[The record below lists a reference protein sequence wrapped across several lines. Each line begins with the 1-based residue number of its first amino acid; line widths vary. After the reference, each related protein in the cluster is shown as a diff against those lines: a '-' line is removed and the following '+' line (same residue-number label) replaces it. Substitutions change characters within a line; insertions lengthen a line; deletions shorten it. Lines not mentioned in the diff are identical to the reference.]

1 MPLKQDGKYVLNSIG
16 SRAKVCH
23 RPTSFQPANKE
34 AYTWCTGPCRLT
46 RLKQCMHMHVCHPW
60 SNSPAADRNPT
71 ALIVVLRY
79 HALMAR
85 MWSASLS
92 SFVRASNSMPKCNL
106 NKHEDD
112 HARYEDLHVFMHDG
126 EQSIHCKL
134 MNRQRRR
141 GIVPRRQVLRTSI
154 AHLCRRPRPER
165 LRRSLTTRPRR
176 PRPEC
181 LRRASTTRPR

>member
-1 MPLKQDGKYVLNSIG
+1 MASSNWQATTGKATCRLQKPNRSALARWEFRRVQLRIVRSTKQKGSQSSRANSSDTYPIMPLKQDGKYVLNSIG
-16 SRAKVCH
+16 SRSKVCH

-34 AYTWCTGPCRLT
+34 EYTCCTGPCRLT

-112 HARYEDLHVFMHDG
+112 HARYDD
-126 EQSIHCKL
+126 
-134 MNRQRRR
+134 
-141 GIVPRRQVLRTSI
+141 
-154 AHLCRRPRPER
+154 A
-165 LRRSLTTRPRR
+165 
-176 PRPEC
+176 
-181 LRRASTTRPR
+181 